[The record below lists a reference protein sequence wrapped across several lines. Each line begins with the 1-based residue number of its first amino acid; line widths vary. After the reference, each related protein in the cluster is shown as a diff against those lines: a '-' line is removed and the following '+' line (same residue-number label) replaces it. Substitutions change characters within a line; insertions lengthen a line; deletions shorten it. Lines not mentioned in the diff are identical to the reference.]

1 MGLLFGITQ
10 GQVSGWMRQLTAVAG
25 QLIPEG
31 ALVTEPEPLPDKLTP
46 ALAALVAGVKKA
58 GIQPDKFAGG
68 HGSTGDY
75 APLAA
80 LEGK

>member
-1 MGLLFGITQ
+1 VPDAKLAFATDIW
-10 GQVSGWMRQLTAVAG
+10 S
-25 QLIPEG
+25 PG
-31 ALVTEPEPLPDKLTP
+31 AAPLPDKLTP

-68 HGSTGDY
+68 HGSTADY